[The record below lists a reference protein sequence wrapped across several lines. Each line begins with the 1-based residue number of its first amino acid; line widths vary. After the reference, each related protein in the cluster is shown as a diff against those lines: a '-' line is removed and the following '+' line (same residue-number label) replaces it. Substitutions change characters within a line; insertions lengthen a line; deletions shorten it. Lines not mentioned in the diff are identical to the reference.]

1 MLYLAG
7 GACSWRRT
15 ATARRRSRH
24 RCRVGSRDVPLERR
38 LNETID
44 LALPIVG
51 ALKIDRQALVRRAL
65 TIRHYRMHYP
75 VTAAR
80 SAWIDGATSS
90 DPLAPMDPRRPFG
103 SPVDSE

>member
-1 MLYLAG
+1 VFVAPH
-7 GACSWRRT
+7 RNR
-15 ATARRRSRH
+15 ATALEASLQ
-24 RCRVGSRDVPLERR
+24 SWQSDVPLERR

-65 TIRHYRMHYP
+65 TIRHYRMHYS